1 MSLAE
6 YIWLDGNRPTQ
17 GLRAKTRFVN
27 IKNQDACLE
36 NFPEW
41 SFDGSSTLQAE
52 GSDSD
57 CGLKPVCV
65 VADPI
70 RGAGNF
76 LVLCEVQNAD
86 GSNHASNSRASLRA
100 VLAAG
105 GEERNAWIGFEQEY
119 TLYQGGRPLG
129 FPPTGYP
136 EPQGPYYCGIGA
148 DRAFGRMIADE
159 HAQLCL
165 DAGLLYYGLN
175 AEVMPGQWEFQIGYR
190 GFEGDD
196 PGLLNAAD
204 HMWIARYLLDRV
216 AEKHGV
222 LVSYDNKPMKGDWN
236 GAGMHTNFSCSRTR
250 AVGGLDAI
258 YEAVRRLAHKH
269 DQHIAVYGDRLEER
283 LTGAH
288 ETCSI
293 SEFKAGGADR
303 GASIRIPLGVERAG
317 FGYFEDRRPG
327 ANACP
332 YRVAARIASTVFGI
346 EIEDHSK
353 MALVA

>member
-17 GLRAKTRFVN
+17 GLRAKTRFVD
-27 IKNQDACLE
+27 IKRKDASPE
-36 NFPEW
+36 DFPEW
-41 SFDGSSTLQAE
+41 SFDGSSTQQAE

-65 VADPI
+65 VADPM
-70 RGAGNF
+70 RGADNY

-86 GSNHASNSRASLRA
+86 GSDHVSNSRAGLRA

-105 GEERNAWIGFEQEY
+105 GAERDAWIGFEQEY

-129 FPPTGYP
+129 FPATGYP

-148 DRAFGRMIADE
+148 DRAFGRTIADE

-165 DAGLLYYGLN
+165 AAGLLYYGLN

-190 GFEGDD
+190 GFDSDD

-216 AEKHGV
+216 AEEHGV
-222 LVSYDNKPMKGDWN
+222 VVSYDNKPMKGDWN
-236 GAGMHTNFSCSRTR
+236 GAGMHTNFSCSKTR
-250 AVGGLDAI
+250 ADGGLDAI
-258 YEAVRRLAHKH
+258 YEAVRRLAQKH

-293 SEFKAGGADR
+293 LEFKAGGADR
-303 GASIRIPLGVERAG
+303 GASIRIPLSVARAG
-317 FGYFEDRRPG
+317 SGYFEDRRPG

-332 YRVAARIASTVFGI
+332 YRVAARLASTVFDI
-346 EIEDHSK
+346 EIEDHAK